1 MQLVAMM
8 GMLCGVTGTI
18 HILLAGCF
26 LVALSVA
33 ELSNFCLHMPDH
45 WNRAA
50 VFAYVMST
58 VSMLLT
64 TLNTQSIRTQQQ
76 QRKLEGF
83 CRSHHIP
90 KPLATKLA
98 GFYDFVLPRQV
109 HSEDQEIIDALPSS
123 LQQQVMRCSLLTAC
137 LCCESCVPS
146 QAAIIPAGG
155 IVDTCTGGSAS
166 SFNTI
171 DCLRL
176 QH

>member
-1 MQLVAMM
+1 MHAAGSNDGNALWSHWYDSHPACW
-8 GMLCGVTGTI
+8 MLFGGASVT
-18 HILLAGCF
+18 
-26 LVALSVA
+26 
-33 ELSNFCLHMPDH
+33 ELSSSCLHMPDQ

-123 LQQQVMRCSLLTAC
+123 LQQQVMRCPFLTAC
-137 LCCESCVPS
+137 LC
-146 QAAIIPAGG
+146 
-155 IVDTCTGGSAS
+155 
-166 SFNTI
+166 
-171 DCLRL
+171 
-176 QH
+176 